1 MYHSLIISQY
11 TSPTDIQVSQHYHQE
26 PSILNIQRMW
36 LALAPR
42 FIVHQHMIMS
52 GFIWQQNTSNGYT
65 SQTRQNQT
73 RMLYFLYILISI
85 LPTFLLWPK
94 LSCRMVAKF
103 RYRYG

>member
-11 TSPTDIQVSQHYHQE
+11 TSPTDIPASQRYHQE
-26 PSILNIQRMW
+26 HSILNIQRTW

-42 FIVHQHMIMS
+42 FIVHQHMIKP

-73 RMLYFLYILISI
+73 RMLYFHYILISI
-85 LPTFLLWPK
+85 SPTFLLWQK
-94 LSCRMVAKF
+94 LSCHMVAKF